1 MIVVIDG
8 LNKHKFADLLD
19 EMYRLRARVFQD
31 RLGWDVK
38 VQDGKEI
45 DEFDALDPAHVV
57 CLDEDGD
64 VVGCMRLLQTT
75 GPHMLADVFH
85 TLLDGEPPLRSAR
98 IWEATRFCVDTKKLT
113 GTKKRNS
120 ISYVTS
126 EVMVGAF
133 EYAREAG
140 VLDAVAVIDPVMNRV
155 LKRSNNAPYDYLG
168 SPKSMG
174 KVVAMAALMDCS
186 DERIDGIRAFADIDH
201 DVFLT
206 DEEALALFN
215 KNRAPKTAAQTN
227 VTQLFPSMAGQDAL
241 PAPKQYSSAL
251 QQYCYEQMAN
261 AERPEDVDA
270 AVKLMEALRDKI
282 GTSSPEEL
290 FRMAQSVPPSE
301 RQQALSSSD

>member
-1 MIVVIDG
+1 MIIVIDG
-8 LNKHKFADLLD
+8 LNKHKFGAVLD

-31 RLGWDVK
+31 RLGWEVK
-38 VQDGKEI
+38 VTDGKEI

-85 TLLDGEPPLRSAR
+85 SLLDGEPPLRSSR

-155 LKRSNNAPYDYLG
+155 MKRSRNAPYDYLG
-168 SPKSMG
+168 KPKQMG

-186 DERIDGIRAFADIDH
+186 DERIQGIREFAEIEH

-206 DEEALALFN
+206 DEQALALFN
-215 KNRAPKTAAQTN
+215 KNRQPEVEAATN
-227 VTQLFPSMAGQDAL
+227 VTHLFPAMADKQAVQ
-241 PAPKQYSSAL
+241 APEQYSSAL
-251 QQYCYEQMAN
+251 QQYCYEQMMD
-261 AERPEDVDA
+261 AEKQEDIDA
-270 AVKLMEALRDKI
+270 ALKLMEALADKI
-282 GTSSPEEL
+282 GTSNPAEL
-290 FRMAQSVPPSE
+290 YRLARQAQAE
-301 RQQALSSSD
+301 DRQRVLSSSN

>member
-1 MIVVIDG
+1 MIIVIDG
-8 LNKHKFADLLD
+8 LNKHKFPDILD
-19 EMYRLRARVFQD
+19 EMYRLRARVFEG
-31 RLGWDVK
+31 RLGWDVH
-38 VQDGKEI
+38 VTDGKEI

-75 GPHMLADVFH
+75 GPHMLADVFYQ
-85 TLLDGEPPLRSAR
+85 LLDGEPPLRSSR

-155 LKRSNNAPYDYLG
+155 MKRSRNAPYDYLG
-168 SPKSMG
+168 TPKPMG
-174 KVVAMAALMDCS
+174 VVTAMAALMDCS
-186 DERIDGIRAFADIDH
+186 DERIDGIREFAGIDH

-206 DEEALALFN
+206 DDQARALFD
-215 KNRAPKTAAQTN
+215 KTHK
-227 VTQLFPSMAGQDAL
+227 
-241 PAPKQYSSAL
+241 PAPIDSTGDDSLGAL
-251 QQYCYEQMAN
+251 QQYCYEQVTQA
-261 AERPEDVDA
+261 D
-270 AVKLMEALRDKI
+270 
-282 GTSSPEEL
+282 SPEEMNAAL
-290 FRMAQSVPPSE
+290 ALAETLSRNMGIPPSE
-301 RQQALSSSD
+301 KLKQLSQARAERRQESSIAAPTD